1 MMQYFS
7 NLFDQETIFFSTEHE
22 AYCSMDQIWET
33 SPEQCWKVIEQ
44 DLVLS
49 LLTAQK
55 MLEISPC
62 LLWWYLLIHK
72 EIKVNF

>member
-62 LLWWYLLIHK
+62 LCDDIC
-72 EIKVNF
+72 